1 MKGGSDQH
9 IQLNKIKILL
19 SLEEDYCM
27 DFK

>member
-1 MKGGSDQH
+1 MKGGPDWHS
-9 IQLNKIKILL
+9 QLNKIKILL